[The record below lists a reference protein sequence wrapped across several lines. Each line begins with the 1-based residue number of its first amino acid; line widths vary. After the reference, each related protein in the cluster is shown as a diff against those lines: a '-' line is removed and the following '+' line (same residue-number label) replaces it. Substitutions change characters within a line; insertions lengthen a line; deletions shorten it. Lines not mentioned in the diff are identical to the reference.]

1 MANVS
6 SSNGLEKRPKL
17 RFPGFDEPWRAERLS
32 DFADRVTRKNS
43 KNETDLPLTI
53 SSKDGLVD
61 QVSYFNKTVASKDM
75 SGYYLLK
82 NGEFAYNK
90 SYSVGYDF
98 GSIKRLDRYPMG
110 ALSTLYICFAL
121 KRHESDFIK
130 AYFDSLKWYR
140 EIYMISAEGA
150 RNHGLLNVPTEEFFD
165 TKHYLPEN
173 TDEQRKIADFL
184 IALDRRI
191 ETQQSLVDNLKK
203 YKRGVTRRLFAQ
215 EKGSFETNLQIVSLG
230 DLFPFIRNGFV
241 GTVTPFFTDREHG
254 VRYLQGTNIHAG
266 KITDDTVYY
275 ERIKAQER
283 LVSSLKK
290 YKRGVMQRIFR
301 NMSMLSPSGFETVQL
316 SAIFKKIS
324 RRNSNEEIKN
334 VITNSAEYGLIPQ
347 RDFFDKDIA
356 VDGNTSNYYVIEHGD
371 FVYNPRKSNTAPYGP
386 FNRYEREERG
396 IISPLYTCLVLQ
408 ADIEPSYLVWY
419 FKSDAWY
426 RYIYDNGSQ
435 GVRYDRVSM
444 TDGLLMSVRQSVLPN
459 HYEQQTDKMVSLS
472 FLQAAFFVL

>member
-1 MANVS
+1 
-6 SSNGLEKRPKL
+6 
-17 RFPGFDEPWRAERLS
+17 
-32 DFADRVTRKNS
+32 
-43 KNETDLPLTI
+43 
-53 SSKDGLVD
+53 
-61 QVSYFNKTVASKDM
+61 M

-121 KRHESDFIK
+121 KRHDSDFIK

-165 TKHYLPEN
+165 TKHYLPES
-173 TDEQRKIADFL
+173 TGEQRKIADFL

-191 ETQQSLVDNLKK
+191 DAQQSLVDNLKK
-203 YKRGVTRRLFAQ
+203 YKRGVMQHIFHQRDAQ
-215 EKGSFETNLQIVSLG
+215 GDEVWTCVRLG
-230 DLFPFIRNGFV
+230 D
-241 GTVTPFFTDREHG
+241 
-254 VRYLQGTNIHAG
+254 
-266 KITDDTVYY
+266 
-275 ERIKAQER
+275 
-283 LVSSLKK
+283 
-290 YKRGVMQRIFR
+290 
-301 NMSMLSPSGFETVQL
+301 
-316 SAIFKKIS
+316 IFKKVS
-324 RRNSNEEIKN
+324 RRNTDGMVKN

-356 VDGNTSNYYVIEHGD
+356 VDGNTANYYVIEEGD

-386 FNRYEREERG
+386 FNRYTLSERG

-408 ADIEPSYLVWY
+408 SDINPSYLAWY
-419 FKSDAWY
+419 FRSDAWH

-435 GVRYDRVSM
+435 GVRHDRVSM
-444 TDGLLMSVRQSVLPN
+444 TDDLLMGIPVMFPD
-459 HYEQQTDKMVSLS
+459 HATQQVYADMLDKVESR
-472 FLQAAFFVL
+472 LQAAQKEYELLIKLKDGYVQQLFI